1 MILLEKGMKF
11 GGLFSGGGGFE
22 YAAQLMGW
30 DIKFTCEIDDFCNR
44 ILKYYFPNAAHHTD
58 IRDTDFTQ
66 YRGRIDV
73 LTGGFPCQPY
83 SVAGKRK
90 GAEDDR
96 YLWPETLRAVR
107 ESRPAWFIGE
117 NVAGIT
123 SMVQPGCEAP
133 VESQASLF
141 EESDPEKI
149 LEQEFIIETI
159 CGDLEREGYS
169 VQPVIIPACSVG
181 APHKR
186 ERIWIIAHSSDAR
199 TESLQRKWENGVY
212 RSETSSNSTSKG
224 LPDRIKSNGRTD
236 TEKDRSGMDDRLER
250 SCNIRTSS
258 DTHEFNGDISG
269 FCSGGLSQ
277 LKTTSVLSYSN
288 AQTDRFE
295 RRHNERAHRWNKQ
308 NIGAKTHDSAGLWN
322 KFPTVSPVCSGND
335 GFSDLLDFDA
345 LFEASGAKGRSRKRF
360 RHYNYWRAESV
371 KLFGNAIVPQVGL
384 EIFKAIEKVEN
395 ELTQQ
400 I

>member
-1 MILLEKGMKF
+1 MEEDLKGCWIKLGCSESILLMILLENDMNL
-11 GGLFSGGGGFE
+11 GGVFSGGGGFE

-30 DIKFTCEIDDFCNR
+30 NIKFTCEIDDFCNR

-58 IRDTDFTQ
+58 IRDTEFTQ
-66 YRGRIDV
+66 YRGQIDV
-73 LTGGFPCQPY
+73 LTGGFPCQPF
-83 SVAGKRK
+83 SVAGSRK
-90 GAEDDR
+90 GADDDR

-107 ESRPAWFIGE
+107 EIRPTWFIGE

-123 SMVQPGCEAP
+123 SMVQPGTETQ
-133 VESQASLF
+133 VESQSSLF
-141 EESDPEKI
+141 EESNTETI

-159 CGDLEREGYS
+159 YRDLECEGYS
-169 VQPVIIPACSVG
+169 VQPVIIPACAVG

-186 ERIWIIAHSSDAR
+186 NRIWIAAHS
-199 TESLQRKWENGVY
+199 TI
-212 RSETSSNSTSKG
+212 KG
-224 LPDRIKSNGRTD
+224 LQDRIKSNGRTD
-236 TEKDRSGMDDRLER
+236 TEKDRSGMDNRIER
-250 SCNIRTSS
+250 SCSIRTSS

-277 LKTTSVLSYSN
+277 LKTTSVSSYSN
-288 AQTDRFE
+288 VQTDRLE

-308 NIGAKTHDSAGLWN
+308 KIGAKTHDSAGLWN
-322 KFPTVSPVCSGND
+322 DFPTVSPVCSGND
-335 GFSDLLDFDA
+335 GFSDRLDGITF
-345 LFEASGAKGRSRKRF
+345 SK
-360 RHYNYWRAESV
+360 WRAESV
-371 KLFGNAIVPQVGL
+371 KLFGNAIVPQVSL